1 MKALENRTILVTG
14 AGGFIGSHLVE
25 RLVMVKGVRLLLLSR
40 RSRSS
45 RLPQAI
51 WLRGSLNDLTRG
63 YWEKLGISHINV
75 IFHLGAFIPKVTG
88 DINNIEH
95 TFIDNLQGTRTLLE
109 GLPTGI
115 DSIVFSSTV
124 DVYAPTPS
132 GVSLTEGSP
141 LGPVGLYGASKLFC
155 EKLVSV
161 WSEKNGR
168 RYAILRYGHI
178 FGPGEESYGKL
189 IPLMIRR
196 LLAGKVPNVYGS
208 GMAER
213 DFLYVKDAVEATV
226 RAACSKESIGPVN
239 IVRGAST
246 SIGEIAELLI
256 EKTGAQVQINF
267 LTDKPDGRSLRF
279 DNAMMRRTLGDWPLV
294 SLSDGLEE
302 EVSAFRRL
310 VDVG

>member
-1 MKALENRTILVTG
+1 MKALENKTILVTG

-51 WLRGSLNDLTRG
+51 WLRGSLN
-63 YWEKLGISHINV
+63 I
-75 IFHLGAFIPKVTG
+75 
-88 DINNIEH
+88 
-95 TFIDNLQGTRTLLE
+95 
-109 GLPTGI
+109 
-115 DSIVFSSTV
+115 
-124 DVYAPTPS
+124 
-132 GVSLTEGSP
+132 
-141 LGPVGLYGASKLFC
+141 
-155 EKLVSV
+155 
-161 WSEKNGR
+161 
-168 RYAILRYGHI
+168 
-178 FGPGEESYGKL
+178 
-189 IPLMIRR
+189 
-196 LLAGKVPNVYGS
+196 YGS